1 MAENSLKRVLK
12 VIWWKLKAFFISKN
26 VLSFL
31 FFLFLSFCFWFANA
45 LNKERETNINLPV
58 RYIGLPQ
65 DIAITN
71 RPPNTIVITVAE
83 EGLRLFSY
91 RRSNIT
97 PLILDVNKNFDG
109 QKKMVIGREQIYSG
123 LSSKLLATTSVIKIN
138 PDSIVIEVDKLHS
151 KVLPIE
157 LVADIKTA
165 SQYYIMNDIRVIPDS
180 VTVSGTFRQLDTL
193 TSVKTEAIVLNK
205 LDNSVSSEYRLQ
217 TLDFLRYSVDN
228 VSVEIDVDRFTEK
241 QITIPVTVA
250 NVPEDMRVVIFPATV
265 QVAYNVGMSLFNTIK
280 EDDISVIFDC
290 EELIA
295 DNDGKIKLKL
305 QIDTKNIFNVR
316 VEPDEVEFLLEN
328 N

>member
-1 MAENSLKRVLK
+1 M
-12 VIWWKLKAFFISKN
+12 IWWKLKAFFISKN

-71 RPPNTIVITVAE
+71 NPPNTITITVAE

-97 PLILDVNKNFDG
+97 PLLLDVNKHLDG
-109 QKKMVIGREQIYSG
+109 QKRMVIGREQIYSS

-138 PDSIVIEVDKLHS
+138 PDSIVIEIDKLHS

-180 VTVSGTFRQLDTL
+180 VTVSGTFRQLDSL
-193 TSVKTEAIVLNK
+193 TNVKTEAIVLNK
-205 LDNSVSSEYRLQ
+205 LNNSISSEYKLQ

-241 QITIPVTVA
+241 QLIVPITTI
-250 NVPEDMRVVIFPATV
+250 NVPEGMRVITFPATV
-265 QVAYNVGMSLFNTIK
+265 QVTYNVGMSLFNMIN
-280 EDDISVIFDC
+280 EDGISAIFDC
-290 EELIA
+290 QKLIA
-295 DNDGKIKLKL
+295 DNDGKMKLEL
-305 QIDTKNIFNVR
+305 QVDTKNIFNVR
-316 VEPDEVEFLLEN
+316 MEPDEVEFLLEN